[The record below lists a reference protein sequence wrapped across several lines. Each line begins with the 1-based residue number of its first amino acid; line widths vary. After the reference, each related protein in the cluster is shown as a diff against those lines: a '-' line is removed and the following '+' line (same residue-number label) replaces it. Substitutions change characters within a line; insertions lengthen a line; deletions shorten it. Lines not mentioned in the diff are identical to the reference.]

1 MAVRHF
7 PLRTFQISFL
17 CSLHLLLMF
26 GLTSAQQQFYVHH
39 ICTGSSNF
47 TVNSTF
53 QTNLN
58 LLLPALSANTSRTGF
73 YNTTIGRSPDR
84 IHSLV
89 FCRGDISSTSCEACV
104 NEASQNVTQRCPRSK
119 GAAIW
124 YELCFLR
131 YSDQDFFSSLDASP
145 RWYMWNTQNTTNPT
159 LFNQQLGN
167 LTNRL
172 VLQAVD
178 GPSGRLFATG
188 QVAFN
193 DFQTIYGLL
202 QCTRDL
208 SKDDCRTCLQTAV
221 SRIRM
226 CCENKQGGRVI
237 GLSCQLRY
245 EIYRF
250 VEASQVAPPAPSP
263 TPLQPSPA
271 LPTPPGKKN
280 SSRTVILVVVP
291 IVGIIA
297 AVVII
302 STIYVCLPKK
312 AARGAADESE
322 ILDVESLKYSLA
334 SIRAATCHFSEE
346 NKLGEGGFGSVY
358 KGMLPDGE
366 EVAVKRLSGDSGQG
380 SIEFKNEVSLI
391 AKLQHRNLVRLL
403 GWCAEGGEKILI
415 YEFVPNKSLDKF
427 LFDSS
432 KQGQLDWQRRYKIIE
447 GIARGLLYLHEDS
460 RLRVVH
466 RDLKSGNVLLD
477 AEMNP
482 KVSDF
487 GMARI
492 FGADQTQGSTRQI
505 AGTFGYMAP
514 EYAMHGL
521 FSAKSDVYS
530 FGVLVLEIITGRKN
544 NSLQQSERVED
555 LTSLAWKHWN
565 DGTVEEM
572 LDPTKR
578 DSCSP
583 NEVIRCVHIALLCVQ
598 EDPGDRPAMSSV
610 VLMLNSSSVTLSIP
624 SAPAFFLRSGT
635 MSAMPGIGFDSKV
648 TQADP
653 STGNLTPLSVNE
665 VSITELSP
673 R

>member
-17 CSLHLLLMF
+17 CSLLLLLMF
-26 GLTSAQQQFYVHH
+26 GLTSAQEQVYVSH
-39 ICTGSSNF
+39 ICTVSNF

-58 LLLPALSANTSRTGF
+58 LLLPALSSNTSRTGF

-89 FCRGDISSTSCEACV
+89 LCRGDISSTSCEACV
-104 NEASQNVTQRCPRSK
+104 NEASQDVTQRCPRSK

-124 YELCFLR
+124 YEQCFLR

-145 RWYMWNTQNTTNPT
+145 RVYLWNTQNTTNST
-159 LFNQQLGN
+159 LFNQLLRN
-167 LTNRL
+167 LTDRL
-172 VLQAVD
+172 VSQAVD
-178 GPSGRLFATG
+178 GPSGRLFASD
-188 QVAFN
+188 QVGFN
-193 DFQTIYGLL
+193 DFQTIFGLL

-208 SKDDCRTCLQTAV
+208 SRDDCRTCLQTTV
-221 SRIRM
+221 SQIPT
-226 CCENKQGGRVI
+226 CCDNKQGGRLI

-245 EIYRF
+245 EVYRF
-250 VEASQVAPPAPSP
+250 FGASPVAPPP
-263 TPLQPSPA
+263 TRLQPSRP
-271 LPTPPGKKN
+271 LPTPSGKKN
-280 SSRTVILVVVP
+280 SSRTLILIVVP
-291 IVGIIA
+291 IVGLIA

-312 AARGAADESE
+312 AASGAADESQ
-322 ILDVESLKYSLA
+322 IIDVESLKYSLE
-334 SIRAATCHFSEE
+334 SIRAATDHFSEE

-358 KGMLPDGE
+358 KGMLPDRE
-366 EVAVKRLSGDSGQG
+366 EVAVKRLSGHSGQG
-380 SIEFKNEVSLI
+380 SREFKNEVSLI
-391 AKLQHRNLVRLL
+391 AKLQHRHLVRLL

-487 GMARI
+487 GLARI
-492 FGADQTQGSTRQI
+492 FRADQTHESTGQI

-544 NSLQQSERVED
+544 NNLQQSERVED
-555 LTSLAWKHWN
+555 LPNLAWRLWN
-565 DGTVEEM
+565 NGTVEEM
-572 LDPTKR
+572 LDPTAR

-598 EDPGDRPAMSSV
+598 DDPGNRPGMYSV
-610 VLMLNSSSVTLSIP
+610 VLMLNSSSVTLSTP

-648 TQADP
+648 THADP